1 MDEWVGSERIA
12 LEEGPIE
19 EAPKEDNL
27 LDSLNGR
34 ERTVTRNIKRRHD
47 EINHIQKVRERE
59 MINNYLFTTSFFLF
73 FSSVPIPSTTPPP
86 SLPLSDI

>member
-1 MDEWVGSERIA
+1 MFQTLYNYSYALFCIVNRRMDEWVGSERIA

-59 MINNYLFTTSFFLF
+59 RER
-73 FSSVPIPSTTPPP
+73 
-86 SLPLSDI
+86 

>member
-1 MDEWVGSERIA
+1 MDEWVGSERIS
-12 LEEGPIE
+12 LDDGPLE

-47 EINHIQKVRERE
+47 EINHIQKVRGDGGSCLL
-59 MINNYLFTTSFFLF
+59 NF
-73 FSSVPIPSTTPPP
+73 FSFLDV
-86 SLPLSDI
+86 